1 VLAGSV
7 VLLPA
12 AYEFV
17 ELIEVIKIEMITTL
31 INLFDPIFIIT
42 LLYSGFRRFISS
54 PVD

>member
-1 VLAGSV
+1 VFAGSV

-17 ELIEVIKIEMITTL
+17 EFIEVIKIEMTTAL
-31 INLFDPIFIIT
+31 INLFDPVLIIA
-42 LLYSGFRRFISS
+42 LLYSGFKRLISS

>member
-1 VLAGSV
+1 VFAGSV

-17 ELIEVIKIEMITTL
+17 ELMEVIKIEMITTL
-31 INLFDPIFIIT
+31 INLFDPMFIIA
-42 LLYSGFRRFISS
+42 LLYSGFKRFISS

>member
-1 VLAGSV
+1 VFAGSV

-31 INLFDPIFIIT
+31 INVFDPMFIIA
-42 LLYSGFRRFISS
+42 LLYSGFKRFISS

>member
-1 VLAGSV
+1 VFAGSV

-17 ELIEVIKIEMITTL
+17 ELIEVIKIEMTTAL
-31 INLFDPIFIIT
+31 INLFDPILIIA
-42 LLYSGFRRFISS
+42 LLYSGFKRLISS